1 MEGSVTSMKAKLQ
14 KVKTESEIQTISDM
28 AKEIW
33 HEHYAAIISAGQID
47 YMLENFQSPTA
58 ISKAIFEGYE
68 YYFIRYEDAPV
79 GYISIKPDREEQK
92 MFLSK
97 IYLLSTHRGKGL
109 AYHTVQELTK
119 MCEENGLDTIW
130 LTVNKNNSSV
140 DRYKKMGF
148 YIANSAV
155 TDIGNGFVM
164 DDYIMEMQVRKS

>member
-1 MEGSVTSMKAKLQ
+1 MNAELQ
-14 KVKTESEIQTISDM
+14 KVITEIEIQNISDM

-33 HEHYAAIISAGQID
+33 HEHYAAVISAEQID
-47 YMLENFQSPTA
+47 YMLESFQSPAAILQA
-58 ISKAIFEGYE
+58 ISEDYE
-68 YYFIRYEDAPV
+68 YYFICQEDAPV
-79 GYISIKPDREEQK
+79 GYISIKLDRAEQK

-119 MCEENGLDTIW
+119 MCKESGLDTIW

-140 DRYKKMGF
+140 NRYKRMGF
-148 YIANSAV
+148 YITDSVV

-164 DDYIMEMQVRKS
+164 NDYIMEMQVRKS